1 MNQLFISDLDGTL
14 LNQNAEIS
22 CETEKII
29 NQLIDNG
36 MKFSVA
42 TARTLASAGKILSG
56 LNIRLP
62 IILMNGVLIYNP
74 LDKRYEVVNSLTE
87 KLRNEIQSNAKSL
100 NLDCFMYTIRDNSM
114 MTYFENLSSN
124 AMKSFYNERREK
136 YYKSFTQVKNFLEIS
151 DEVIY
156 YTFINKYDKL
166 KPLYERLS
174 KNTQL
179 EITFYDDIYSENL
192 WYLEAFSAKASKK
205 QGLKYLRQKYG
216 FNQITAFGDNLNDLP
231 MLEEANLK
239 CVVSNARQELLNSA
253 DIVIGSNS
261 DDGVA
266 KYLLTAFR
274 KEN

>member
-22 CETEKII
+22 CETKKII
-29 NQLIDNG
+29 NQLIGNG
-36 MKFSVA
+36 MNFSVA

-87 KLRNEIQSNAKSL
+87 KLRNEIQSNAKAL
-100 NLDCFMYTIRDNSM
+100 NLDCFMYTIRGNSM

>member
-29 NQLIDNG
+29 NQLIGNG
-36 MKFSVA
+36 MNFSVA

-87 KLRNEIQSNAKSL
+87 ELRNEIQSNAKAL

>member
-22 CETEKII
+22 CETKKII
-29 NQLIDNG
+29 NQLIGNG
-36 MKFSVA
+36 MNFSVA

-87 KLRNEIQSNAKSL
+87 KLRNEIQSNAKAL
-100 NLDCFMYTIRDNSM
+100 NLDCFMYTIRGNSM

-136 YYKSFTQVKNFLEIS
+136 YYKSFTQVKNFLVIS

>member
-22 CETEKII
+22 CETKKII
-29 NQLIDNG
+29 NQLIGNG
-36 MKFSVA
+36 MNFSVA

-74 LDKRYEVVNSLTE
+74 LYKRYEVVNSLTE
-87 KLRNEIQSNAKSL
+87 KLRNEIQSNAKAL
-100 NLDCFMYTIRDNSM
+100 NLDCFMYTIRGNSM